1 MPWSLTSRRIN
12 PKPFFIVQSSHCEGD
27 NDGGMCRPS
36 IALGVVGSRQF
47 DMRWISTPR
56 CYFLHRRRYALH
68 FGGVGRRARKA
79 ANTVNLIS
87 ACGSV
92 FNITAACEGPVFA
105 LWVVVAAHFD
115 LRCKATPHV
124 FFLALT

>member
-1 MPWSLTSRRIN
+1 MTAACVGPA
-12 PKPFFIVQSSHCEGD
+12 F
-27 NDGGMCRPS
+27 
-36 IALGVVGSRQF
+36 ALGVVVASRQF
-47 DMRWISTPR
+47 DLRWIATPLR
-56 CYFLHRRRYALH
+56 YFLHLRSYALH
-68 FGGVGRRARKA
+68 FGGLGRRDQKPD
-79 ANTVNLIS
+79 NTISLIS

>member
-1 MPWSLTSRRIN
+1 MTAACVGPA
-12 PKPFFIVQSSHCEGD
+12 F
-27 NDGGMCRPS
+27 
-36 IALGVVGSRQF
+36 ALGVVASRQF

-105 LWVVVAAHFD
+105 LWVVVAARFD
-115 LRCKATPHV
+115 LRCEATPPV
-124 FFLALT
+124 FFFGANVAPPNVWGARATCAG